1 MYMYMYT
8 HTHSLSLSL
17 SLSLSQHLRE
27 ASDSLEG
34 SIRGAHLDVEQGRG
48 VV

>member
-8 HTHSLSLSL
+8 HTHTLSLSL

>member
-1 MYMYMYT
+1 MYMYMYMYT
-8 HTHSLSLSL
+8 HTHTLSL